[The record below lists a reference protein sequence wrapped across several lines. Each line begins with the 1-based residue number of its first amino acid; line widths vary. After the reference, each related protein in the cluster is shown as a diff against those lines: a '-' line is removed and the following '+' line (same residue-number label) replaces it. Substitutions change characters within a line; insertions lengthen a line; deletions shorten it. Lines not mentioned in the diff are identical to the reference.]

1 VVPVEHCGHYMA
13 EQRPEAVVELLT
25 EFLG

>member
-13 EQRPEAVVELLT
+13 EERPEAVVEVLI